1 MIILALI
8 IIRMIL
14 LLMSI
19 DILPNSLKK
28 IINQGFSK
36 QPEELTAYLT

>member
-8 IIRMIL
+8 IIRIIL
-14 LLMSI
+14 LLMNI

-28 IINQGFSK
+28 IINQGFNK